1 MPNININDGR
11 KKYTINGD
19 ENRAFYVNLTDSA
32 IAVRAKYA
40 MKQLENLALDENMDG
55 VEMTAFADEEA
66 RKQIDYIFDAEV
78 SKAVFGN
85 ISPFAVVNRKTGEM
99 FFESFLKAILPEV
112 EKDQKEL
119 MKSMEESE
127 KRISKYTSHYKRK

>member
-19 ENRAFYVNLTDSA
+19 ENRAFYVNLTDSG

-40 MKQLENLALDENMDG
+40 MKQLEDLAIDETMDG
-55 VEMTAFADEEA
+55 IEMAIFADEEA
-66 RKQIDYIFDAEV
+66 RKQIDYIFDGEV

-85 ISPFAVVNRKTGEM
+85 ISPFAVVDRETGEM
-99 FFESFLKAILPEV
+99 FFEAFLKAILPEI

-119 MKSMEESE
+119 QKSMEESE
-127 KRISKYTSHYKRK
+127 KRIAKYTSHYKRK